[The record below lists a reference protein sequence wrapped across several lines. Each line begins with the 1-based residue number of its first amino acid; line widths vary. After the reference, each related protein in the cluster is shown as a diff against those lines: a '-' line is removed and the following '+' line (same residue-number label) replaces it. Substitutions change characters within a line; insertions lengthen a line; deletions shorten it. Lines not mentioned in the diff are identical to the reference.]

1 MGGSKIRNLIKYQDG
16 NGNLF
21 VIKKT
26 ITSFLMK
33 RYSNWRQQSKD
44 GKSNQDN
51 IDSSMGSRKRKQ
63 TETYRL
69 IKEFLMEQTNNE
81 VRCEKV
87 TRAIPRTPLKATYKQ
102 LEDSLSLTLELQE
115 ELKVQDFLRGIA
127 INVFPSS

>member
-1 MGGSKIRNLIKYQDG
+1 
-16 NGNLF
+16 
-21 VIKKT
+21 
-26 ITSFLMK
+26 
-33 RYSNWRQQSKD
+33 
-44 GKSNQDN
+44 
-51 IDSSMGSRKRKQ
+51 
-63 TETYRL
+63 
-69 IKEFLMEQTNNE
+69 MEQTNNE